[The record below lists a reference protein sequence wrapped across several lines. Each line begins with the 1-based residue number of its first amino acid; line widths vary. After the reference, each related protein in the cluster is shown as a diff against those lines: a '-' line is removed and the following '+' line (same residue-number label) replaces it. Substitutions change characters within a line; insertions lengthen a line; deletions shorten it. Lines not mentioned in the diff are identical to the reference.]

1 MAQQDIKSSL
11 ATKTTITANVATA
24 STQTPQETAQPTQA
38 TTANQ
43 ATNKNTATVTVTA
56 PAPTAVKQDTT
67 VNYNF
72 DTSINTYLKTVK
84 YLIDNFDGKK
94 IPVESVGVNM
104 TLSAWQAIKNIVI
117 RAKDEDFTQIMEELN
132 KLFLQGTEM
141 DKCFADNR
149 IHYYSNSFI
158 SAGKLSKD
166 DLRAFELMITTMVLL
181 ANKQTRKL
189 TIKQV
194 ILDQAFKGLRN
205 DSAVQRLITYYNS

>member
-11 ATKTTITANVATA
+11 ATKTTITANVATT
-24 STQTPQETAQPTQA
+24 STQTPQEASQTTQA
-38 TTANQ
+38 AT

-56 PAPTAVKQDTT
+56 PAPTEVKQDTT

-72 DTSINTYLKTVK
+72 DTNINTYLKTVK

-117 RAKDEDFTQIMEELN
+117 RAKDENFTQIMEELN
-132 KLFLQGTEM
+132 KLFLQGTEV
-141 DKCFADNR
+141 DKCFTDNR

-205 DSAVQRLITYYNS
+205 DAAVQRLITYYNS

>member
-11 ATKTTITANVATA
+11 ATKTTITANVATT
-24 STQTPQETAQPTQA
+24 STQTPQETSQTTQA
-38 TTANQ
+38 AT

-56 PAPTAVKQDTT
+56 PAPTEVKQDTT

-117 RAKDEDFTQIMEELN
+117 RAKDENFTQIMEELN

-141 DKCFADNR
+141 DKCFTDNR

-205 DSAVQRLITYYNS
+205 DAAVQRLITYYNS

>member
-1 MAQQDIKSSL
+1 MAQQDIRTSL
-11 ATKTTITANVATA
+11 ASKAPIDVNTNTTT
-24 STQTPQETAQPTQA
+24 TQQSPTTAQPTQ
-38 TTANQ
+38 TTSTNQ

-56 PAPTAVKQDTT
+56 PAPTEVKQDTT

-72 DTSINTYLKTVK
+72 DASTNTYLKTVK

-104 TLSAWQAIKNIVI
+104 TLSAWQAIKNIVA
-117 RAKDEDFTQIMEELN
+117 RTKDEDFTQVMEELN
-132 KLFLQGTEM
+132 KLFLQGTEK
-141 DKCFADNR
+141 DKCFSDNR

-158 SAGKLSKD
+158 SAGKLSKE
-166 DLRAFELMITTMVLL
+166 DLRSFELMITTMVLL
-181 ANKQTRKL
+181 ANKQTRKM

-205 DSAVQRLITYYNS
+205 DAAIQRLITYYNS

>member
-11 ATKTTITANVATA
+11 ATKTTITANVATT
-24 STQTPQETAQPTQA
+24 STQTPQETPQTTQA
-38 TTANQ
+38 AT

-56 PAPTAVKQDTT
+56 PAPTEVKQDTT

-72 DTSINTYLKTVK
+72 DVSINTYLKTVK

-117 RAKDEDFTQIMEELN
+117 RAKDENFTQIMEELN

-141 DKCFADNR
+141 DKCFTDNR

-205 DSAVQRLITYYNS
+205 DAAVQRLITYYNS